1 MPKHRSVVDDDDDV
15 LPPSRSSEGPSATD
29 ATRSYLNLIGQVRLL
44 AADEEVDLSKRVE
57 AGVAAAAMLQADDLP
72 AERRAMLRTIV
83 RQGDRARQRLV
94 ESNLRL
100 VVSIAKRYQN
110 RGMHLLDLVQEGNL
124 GLIRAV
130 EKFDHTRGYRFST
143 YAMWW
148 IRQAISRALADQ
160 ARTIR
165 VPAHVRDT
173 MNRLYSVQ
181 RAMAQELGRD
191 PTDAELARE
200 LGLDIERVREI
211 QTLSQEPVSLE
222 APVRQE
228 EDASLG
234 DFIPDRDAVMP
245 VDAVSGTMLKE
256 QLGHVLHELSDR
268 EQEVIRLRFGMDGER
283 PKTLEEVGQAFGVT
297 RERVRQIE
305 LKTLAKLRHPSR
317 SDLLRDFL

>member
-1 MPKHRSVVDDDDDV
+1 VSRARKGFAMSSARSLD
-15 LPPSRSSEGPSATD
+15 SGATSD
-29 ATRSYLNLIGQVRLL
+29 ATRSYLNMIGRVRLL
-44 AADEEVDLSKRVE
+44 RADEEVDLSKRVE
-57 AGVAAAAMLQADDLP
+57 AGLEAEALLAAGDLSP
-72 AERRAMLRTIV
+72 ERTANLRLIA
-83 RQGDRARQRLV
+83 RQGRAAKKRLV

-100 VVSIAKRYQN
+100 VVSIAKRYQH

-130 EKFDHTRGYRFST
+130 EKFDHRRGYRFST

-165 VPAHVRDT
+165 VPAHIRDA
-173 MNRLYSVQ
+173 MNRLFSAQRTMVQ
-181 RAMAQELGRD
+181 DLGRE
-191 PTDAELARE
+191 PTDAELAEE
-200 LGLDIERVREI
+200 LGIEVDRVREI
-211 QTLSQEPVSLE
+211 QALSQEPVSLE
-222 APVRQE
+222 APLRQE

-234 DFIPDRDAVMP
+234 DFIPDDDAVKP

-256 QLGHVLHELSDR
+256 QLETVLHELTDR
-268 EQEVIRLRFGMDGER
+268 EQEVIRLRFGMNGER
-283 PKTLEEVGQAFGVT
+283 PSTLEEVGQAFGVT

-317 SDLLRDFL
+317 SDVLRDYL

>member
-1 MPKHRSVVDDDDDV
+1 MSSARSLD
-15 LPPSRSSEGPSATD
+15 SGSAND
-29 ATRSYLNLIGQVRLL
+29 ATRSYLNMIGRVRLL
-44 AADEEVDLSKRVE
+44 RADEEVDLSKRVE
-57 AGVAAAAMLQADDLP
+57 AGLEAEAMLAAGDVP
-72 AERRAMLRTIV
+72 AERAANLRLIA
-83 RQGDRARQRLV
+83 RQGRAAKKRLV

-100 VVSIAKRYQN
+100 VVSIAKRYQH

-130 EKFDHTRGYRFST
+130 EKFDHRRGYRFST

-165 VPAHVRDT
+165 VPAHVRDA
-173 MNRLYSVQ
+173 MNRLFSAQRTMVQ
-181 RAMAQELGRD
+181 DLGRE
-191 PTDAELARE
+191 PTDAELAEE
-200 LGLDIERVREI
+200 LGIEVDRVREI
-211 QTLSQEPVSLE
+211 HALSQEPVSLE
-222 APVRQE
+222 APLRQE

-234 DFIPDRDAVMP
+234 DFIPDDDAVMP

-256 QLGHVLHELSDR
+256 QLENVLHELTDR
-268 EQEVIRLRFGMDGER
+268 EQEVIRLRFGMNGER
-283 PKTLEEVGQAFGVT
+283 PSTLEEVGQAFGVT

-317 SDLLRDFL
+317 SDVLRDYL

>member
-1 MPKHRSVVDDDDDV
+1 VHGASSTDAGVAVSAARSF
-15 LPPSRSSEGPSATD
+15 EGRTAND
-29 ATRSYLNLIGQVRLL
+29 ATRSYLNMIGQVRLL
-44 AADEEVDLSKRVE
+44 RADEEVDLSKRVE
-57 AGVAAAAMLQADDLP
+57 AGLEAASMLANGEVSPEQTVVLRSIARQGVAAK
-72 AERRAMLRTIV
+72 
-83 RQGDRARQRLV
+83 QRLV

-100 VVSIAKRYQN
+100 VVSIAKRYQH

-130 EKFDHTRGYRFST
+130 EKFDHRRGYRFST

-165 VPAHVRDT
+165 VPAHVRDA
-173 MNRLYSVQ
+173 MNRLFSVQ
-181 RAMAQELGRD
+181 RAMVQDLGRE
-191 PTDAELARE
+191 PTDAELAQE
-200 LGLDIERVREI
+200 LGIEVDRVREI
-211 QTLSQEPVSLE
+211 QALSQEPVSLE
-222 APVRQE
+222 APLRQE

-234 DFIPDRDAVMP
+234 DFIQDDDAVMP
-245 VDAVSGTMLKE
+245 LDAVSGTMLRE
-256 QLGHVLHELSDR
+256 QLDTVLHELTDR

-283 PKTLEEVGQAFGVT
+283 PSTLEEVGQAFGVT

-317 SDLLRDFL
+317 SDVLRDYL

>member
-1 MPKHRSVVDDDDDV
+1 MSAARSFD
-15 LPPSRSSEGPSATD
+15 GPTAND
-29 ATRSYLNLIGQVRLL
+29 ATRSYLNMIGQVRLL
-44 AADEEVDLSKRVE
+44 RADEEVDLSKRVE
-57 AGVAAAAMLQADDLP
+57 AGVEAKAMLANGDVSP
-72 AERRAMLRTIV
+72 ERAVMLRTIV
-83 RQGDRARQRLV
+83 RQGNAAKQRLV

-100 VVSIAKRYQN
+100 VVSIAKRYQH

-130 EKFDHTRGYRFST
+130 EKFDHRRGYRFST

-165 VPAHVRDT
+165 VPAHVRDA
-173 MNRLYSVQ
+173 MNRLFSVQ
-181 RAMAQELGRD
+181 RAMVQDLGRE
-191 PTDAELARE
+191 PTDAELAEE
-200 LGLDIERVREI
+200 LGIEVERVREI
-211 QTLSQEPVSLE
+211 QALSQEPVSLE
-222 APVRQE
+222 APLRQE

-234 DFIPDRDAVMP
+234 DFIPDDDAVMP
-245 VDAVSGTMLKE
+245 VDAVSGTMLRE
-256 QLGHVLHELSDR
+256 QLESVLHELTDR

-283 PKTLEEVGQAFGVT
+283 PSTLEEVGQAFGVT

-317 SDLLRDFL
+317 SDVLRDYL

>member
-1 MPKHRSVVDDDDDV
+1 MSAARSFDG
-15 LPPSRSSEGPSATD
+15 RTTND

-44 AADEEVDLSKRVE
+44 RADEEVDLSKRVE
-57 AGVAAAAMLQADDLP
+57 AGLEATSMLTSVEHLPEQAAVLRSIARQGVAAK
-72 AERRAMLRTIV
+72 
-83 RQGDRARQRLV
+83 QRLV

-100 VVSIAKRYQN
+100 VVSIAKRYQH

-130 EKFDHTRGYRFST
+130 EKFDHRRGYRFST

-165 VPAHVRDT
+165 VPAHVRDA
-173 MNRLYSVQ
+173 MNRLFSVQ
-181 RAMAQELGRD
+181 RAMVQGLGRE
-191 PTDAELARE
+191 PTDAELAKE
-200 LGLDIERVREI
+200 LGIEVERVREI

-222 APVRQE
+222 APLRQE

-234 DFIPDRDAVMP
+234 DFIPDDDAVMP
-245 VDAVSGTMLKE
+245 VDAVSGTMLRE
-256 QLGHVLHELSDR
+256 QLETVLHELTDR
-268 EQEVIRLRFGMDGER
+268 EQEVIRLRFGMTGER
-283 PKTLEEVGQAFGVT
+283 PSTLEEVGQAFGVT

-305 LKTLAKLRHPSR
+305 LKTRAKLRHPSR
-317 SDLLRDFL
+317 SDVLRDYL

>member
-1 MPKHRSVVDDDDDV
+1 MSSARSYD
-15 LPPSRSSEGPSATD
+15 GPSASD
-29 ATRSYLNLIGQVRLL
+29 GTRSYLNMIGQVRLL
-44 AADEEVDLSKRVE
+44 RADEEVDLSKRVE
-57 AGVAAAAMLQADDLP
+57 AGLEAAAML
-72 AERRAMLRTIV
+72 ERETFPPERTLVLRSIK
-83 RQGDRARQRLV
+83 RQGEQAKRRLV
-94 ESNLRL
+94 EANLRL

-173 MNRLYSVQ
+173 MNRLFGVQ
-181 RAMAQELGRD
+181 RALAQDLGRE
-191 PTDAELARE
+191 PTDLELARE
-200 LGLDIERVREI
+200 LGLDVERVREI
-211 QTLSQEPVSLE
+211 KTLSQEPVSLE

-234 DFIPDRDAVMP
+234 DFIPDQDAVMP
-245 VDAVSGTMLKE
+245 VDEVSGTMLKE
-256 QLGHVLHELSDR
+256 QLELVLHELTDR

-283 PKTLEEVGQAFGVT
+283 PSTLEEVGKAFGVT

-317 SDLLRDFL
+317 SDVLRDFL

>member
-1 MPKHRSVVDDDDDV
+1 MSAARSFDG
-15 LPPSRSSEGPSATD
+15 RNTND
-29 ATRSYLNLIGQVRLL
+29 ATRSYLNMIGQVRLL
-44 AADEEVDLSKRVE
+44 RADEEVDLSKRVE
-57 AGVAAAAMLQADDLP
+57 AGLEAAAMLANGQP
-72 AERRAMLRTIV
+72 SPEQTVVLRSIA
-83 RQGDRARQRLV
+83 RQGVAAKQRLV

-100 VVSIAKRYQN
+100 VVSIAKRYQH

-130 EKFDHTRGYRFST
+130 EKFDHRRGYRFST

-165 VPAHVRDT
+165 VPAHVRDA
-173 MNRLYSVQ
+173 MNRLFSVQ
-181 RAMAQELGRD
+181 RAMVQDLGRE
-191 PTDAELARE
+191 PTDAELAQE
-200 LGLDIERVREI
+200 LGIEVDRVREI
-211 QTLSQEPVSLE
+211 QALSQEPVSLE
-222 APVRQE
+222 APLRQE

-234 DFIPDRDAVMP
+234 DFIQDDDAVMP
-245 VDAVSGTMLKE
+245 VDAVSGTMLRE
-256 QLGHVLHELSDR
+256 QLDTVLHELTDR

-283 PKTLEEVGQAFGVT
+283 PSTLEEVGQAFGVT

-317 SDLLRDFL
+317 SDVLRDYL

>member
-1 MPKHRSVVDDDDDV
+1 MSAARSFDG
-15 LPPSRSSEGPSATD
+15 RTTND

-44 AADEEVDLSKRVE
+44 RADEEVDLSKRVE
-57 AGVAAAAMLQADDLP
+57 AGLEATSMLTSVEHLPEQAAVLRSIARQGVAAK
-72 AERRAMLRTIV
+72 
-83 RQGDRARQRLV
+83 QRLV

-100 VVSIAKRYQN
+100 VVSIAKRYQH

-130 EKFDHTRGYRFST
+130 EKFDHRRGYRFST

-165 VPAHVRDT
+165 VPAHVRDA
-173 MNRLYSVQ
+173 MNRLFSVQ
-181 RAMAQELGRD
+181 RAMVQGLGRE
-191 PTDAELARE
+191 PTDAELAKE
-200 LGLDIERVREI
+200 LGIEVERVREI

-222 APVRQE
+222 APLRQE

-234 DFIPDRDAVMP
+234 DFIPDDDAVMP
-245 VDAVSGTMLKE
+245 VDAVSGTMLRE
-256 QLGHVLHELSDR
+256 QLETVLHELTDR
-268 EQEVIRLRFGMDGER
+268 EQEVIRLRFGMNGER
-283 PKTLEEVGQAFGVT
+283 PSTLEEVGQAFGVT

-317 SDLLRDFL
+317 SDVLRDYL

>member
-1 MPKHRSVVDDDDDV
+1 MSAARSFDG
-15 LPPSRSSEGPSATD
+15 RNTND
-29 ATRSYLNLIGQVRLL
+29 ATRSYLNMIGQVRLL
-44 AADEEVDLSKRVE
+44 RADEEVDLSKRVE
-57 AGVAAAAMLQADDLP
+57 AGLEAAAMLANGQP
-72 AERRAMLRTIV
+72 SPEQTVVLRSIA
-83 RQGDRARQRLV
+83 RQGVAAKQRLV

-100 VVSIAKRYQN
+100 VVSIAKRYQH

-130 EKFDHTRGYRFST
+130 EKFDHRRGYRFST

-165 VPAHVRDT
+165 VPAHVRDA
-173 MNRLYSVQ
+173 MNRLFSVQ
-181 RAMAQELGRD
+181 RAMVQDLGRE
-191 PTDAELARE
+191 PTDAELAQE
-200 LGLDIERVREI
+200 LGIEVDRVREI
-211 QTLSQEPVSLE
+211 QALSQEPVSLE
-222 APVRQE
+222 APLRQE

-234 DFIPDRDAVMP
+234 DFIQDDDAVMP
-245 VDAVSGTMLKE
+245 LDAVSGTMLRE
-256 QLGHVLHELSDR
+256 QLDTVLHELTDR

-283 PKTLEEVGQAFGVT
+283 PSTLEEVGQAFGVT

-317 SDLLRDFL
+317 SDVLRDYL

>member
-1 MPKHRSVVDDDDDV
+1 MGSARSF
-15 LPPSRSSEGPSATD
+15 EGRTATD
-29 ATRSYLNLIGQVRLL
+29 ATRSYLNMIGQVRLL
-44 AADEEVDLSKRVE
+44 RADEEVDLSKRVV
-57 AGVAAAAMLQADDLP
+57 AGGEAAAMLAADVLS
-72 AERRAMLRTIV
+72 AERIALLQTIV
-83 RQGDRARQRLV
+83 HEGEKSRQRLV

-110 RGMHLLDLVQEGNL
+110 RGMQLLDLVQEGNL

-181 RAMAQELGRD
+181 RAMAQDLGREPTDVELAAELG
-191 PTDAELARE
+191 
-200 LGLDIERVREI
+200 IEIDRVREI
-211 QTLSQEPVSLE
+211 QALSQEPVSLE
-222 APVRQE
+222 APLRQE

-245 VDAVSGTMLKE
+245 VDAVSVTMLKE
-256 QLGHVLHELSDR
+256 QLEIVLHELTER

-283 PKTLEEVGQAFGVT
+283 PSTLEEVGRAFGVT

-317 SDLLRDFL
+317 SDVLRDYL

>member
-1 MPKHRSVVDDDDDV
+1 VVDDGDDMV
-15 LPPSRSSEGPSATD
+15 RPSRSSEGPNATD

-57 AGVAAAAMLQADDLP
+57 AGVEAAAMLRAGDDLP
-72 AERRAMLRTIV
+72 PERRALLRSIV
-83 RQGDRARQRLV
+83 RQGDVARQRLV

-173 MNRLYSVQ
+173 MNRLFSVQ

-200 LGLDIERVREI
+200 LGLEVERVREI

>member
-1 MPKHRSVVDDDDDV
+1 MSAARSFDG
-15 LPPSRSSEGPSATD
+15 RTAND

-44 AADEEVDLSKRVE
+44 RADEEVDLSKRVE
-57 AGVAAAAMLQADDLP
+57 AGLEATSMLTSDEHSPEQTAVLRSIARQGVAAK
-72 AERRAMLRTIV
+72 
-83 RQGDRARQRLV
+83 QRLV

-100 VVSIAKRYQN
+100 VVSIAKRYQH

-130 EKFDHTRGYRFST
+130 EKFDHRRGYRFST

-165 VPAHVRDT
+165 VPAHVRDA
-173 MNRLYSVQ
+173 MNRLFSVQ
-181 RAMAQELGRD
+181 RAMVQDLGRE
-191 PTDAELARE
+191 PTDAELAEE
-200 LGLDIERVREI
+200 LGIEVERVREI
-211 QTLSQEPVSLE
+211 HTLSQEPVSLE
-222 APVRQE
+222 APLRQE

-234 DFIPDRDAVMP
+234 DFIPDDDAVMP
-245 VDAVSGTMLKE
+245 VDAVSGTMLRE
-256 QLGHVLHELSDR
+256 QLETVLHELTDR

-283 PKTLEEVGQAFGVT
+283 PSTLEEVGQAFGVT

-317 SDLLRDFL
+317 SDVLRDYL

>member
-1 MPKHRSVVDDDDDV
+1 MSSARSF
-15 LPPSRSSEGPSATD
+15 EGASAAD

-44 AADEEVDLSKRVE
+44 RADEEVDLSKRVE
-57 AGVAAAAMLQADDLP
+57 AGLEAAAMLEHGTYP
-72 AERRAMLRTIV
+72 PERTVVLRSIK
-83 RQGDRARQRLV
+83 RQGEAAKRRLV
-94 ESNLRL
+94 EANLRL

-130 EKFDHTRGYRFST
+130 EKFDHRRGYRFST

-173 MNRLYSVQ
+173 MNRLFGVQ
-181 RAMAQELGRD
+181 RALAQDLGRE
-191 PTDAELARE
+191 PTDLELARE
-200 LGLDIERVREI
+200 MGLDVERVREI
-211 QTLSQEPVSLE
+211 KTLSQEPVSLE

-234 DFIPDRDAVMP
+234 DFIPDQDAVMP
-245 VDAVSGTMLKE
+245 VDEVSGTMLKE
-256 QLGHVLHELSDR
+256 QLELVLHELTDR

-283 PKTLEEVGQAFGVT
+283 PSTLEEVGKAFGVT

-317 SDLLRDFL
+317 SDVLRDFL

>member
-1 MPKHRSVVDDDDDV
+1 MSSARSYDG
-15 LPPSRSSEGPSATD
+15 RTAND
-29 ATRSYLNLIGQVRLL
+29 ATRSYLNMIGQVRLL
-44 AADEEVDLSKRVE
+44 RADEEVDLSKRIE
-57 AGVAAAAMLQADDLP
+57 AGVEAAAMLANGDVSP
-72 AERRAMLRTIV
+72 ERAVMLGTIV
-83 RQGDRARQRLV
+83 RQGNAAKQRLV

-100 VVSIAKRYQN
+100 VVSIAKRYQH

-130 EKFDHTRGYRFST
+130 EKFDHRRGYRFST

-165 VPAHVRDT
+165 VPAHVRDA
-173 MNRLYSVQ
+173 MNRLFSVQ
-181 RAMAQELGRD
+181 RAMVQDLGRE
-191 PTDAELARE
+191 PTDAELAEE
-200 LGLDIERVREI
+200 LGIDVERVREI
-211 QTLSQEPVSLE
+211 QALSQEPVSLE
-222 APVRQE
+222 APLRQE

-234 DFIPDRDAVMP
+234 DFIPDDDAVMP
-245 VDAVSGTMLKE
+245 VDAVSGTMLRE
-256 QLGHVLHELSDR
+256 QLETVLHELTER

-283 PKTLEEVGQAFGVT
+283 PSTLEEVGQAFGVT

-317 SDLLRDFL
+317 SDVLRDYL

>member
-1 MPKHRSVVDDDDDV
+1 MGRQTTR
-15 LPPSRSSEGPSATD
+15 PSTHPRPSEGPTAAD

-44 AADEEVDLSKRVE
+44 RADEEVDLSKRVE
-57 AGVAAAAMLQADDLP
+57 AGVVAAEMLRTQELSD
-72 AERRAMLRTIV
+72 ERRALLQTV
-83 RQGDRARQRLV
+83 ATEGTRARKRLV
-94 ESNLRL
+94 EANLRL

-124 GLIRAV
+124 GLMRAV
-130 EKFDHTRGYRFST
+130 EKFDHRRGYRFST

-148 IRQAISRALADQ
+148 IRQSISRALADQ

-173 MNRLYSVQ
+173 MNRLFGVQ

-191 PTDAELARE
+191 PTDAELAAE
-200 LGLDIERVREI
+200 LGIEPERVREI
-211 QTLSQEPVSLE
+211 QALSQEPVSLE

-245 VDAVSGTMLKE
+245 VDVVSAELLKE
-256 QLGHVLHELSDR
+256 QLEQVLHELSDR
-268 EQEVIRLRFGMDGER
+268 EQEVIRLRFGMNGER

-317 SDLLRDFL
+317 SDILRDYL

>member
-1 MPKHRSVVDDDDDV
+1 MSAARSFDG
-15 LPPSRSSEGPSATD
+15 RTTND
-29 ATRSYLNLIGQVRLL
+29 ATRSYLNMIGQVRLL
-44 AADEEVDLSKRVE
+44 RADEEVDLSKRVE
-57 AGVAAAAMLQADDLP
+57 AGLEAEAMLAREEWSPEQA
-72 AERRAMLRTIV
+72 ATLRSVV
-83 RQGDRARQRLV
+83 RQGVAAKQRLV

-100 VVSIAKRYQN
+100 VVSIAKRYQH

-130 EKFDHTRGYRFST
+130 EKFDHRRGYRFST

-165 VPAHVRDT
+165 VPAHVRDA
-173 MNRLYSVQ
+173 MNRLFSVQ
-181 RAMAQELGRD
+181 RAMVQDLGRE
-191 PTDAELARE
+191 PTDAELAEE
-200 LGLDIERVREI
+200 LGIDVDRVREI
-211 QTLSQEPVSLE
+211 QALSQEPVSLE
-222 APVRQE
+222 APLRQE

-234 DFIPDRDAVMP
+234 DFIPDDDAVMP
-245 VDAVSGTMLKE
+245 VDVVSGTMLRE
-256 QLGHVLHELSDR
+256 QIETVLHELTDR

-283 PKTLEEVGQAFGVT
+283 PSTLEEVGQAFGVT

-317 SDLLRDFL
+317 SDVLRDYL

>member
-1 MPKHRSVVDDDDDV
+1 VSRARKGFAMSSARSLD
-15 LPPSRSSEGPSATD
+15 SGATSD
-29 ATRSYLNLIGQVRLL
+29 ATRSYLNMIGRVRLL
-44 AADEEVDLSKRVE
+44 RADEEVDLSKRVE
-57 AGVAAAAMLQADDLP
+57 AGLEAEALLAAGDLSP
-72 AERRAMLRTIV
+72 ERTANLRLIA
-83 RQGDRARQRLV
+83 RQGRAAKKRLV

-100 VVSIAKRYQN
+100 VVSIAKRYQH

-130 EKFDHTRGYRFST
+130 EKFDHRRGYRFST

-165 VPAHVRDT
+165 VPAHVRDA
-173 MNRLYSVQ
+173 MNRLFSAQRTMVQ
-181 RAMAQELGRD
+181 DLGRE
-191 PTDAELARE
+191 PTDAELAEE
-200 LGLDIERVREI
+200 LGIEVDRVREI
-211 QTLSQEPVSLE
+211 QALSQEPVSLE
-222 APVRQE
+222 APLRQE

-234 DFIPDRDAVMP
+234 DFIPDDDAVKP

-256 QLGHVLHELSDR
+256 QLETVLHELTDR
-268 EQEVIRLRFGMDGER
+268 EQEVIRLRFGMNGER
-283 PKTLEEVGQAFGVT
+283 PSTLEEVGQAFGVT

-317 SDLLRDFL
+317 SDVLRDYL

>member
-1 MPKHRSVVDDDDDV
+1 MSSARSF
-15 LPPSRSSEGPSATD
+15 EGASAAD

-44 AADEEVDLSKRVE
+44 RADEEVDLSKRVE
-57 AGVAAAAMLQADDLP
+57 AGLEAAAMLEHGTYSP
-72 AERRAMLRTIV
+72 ERTVVLRSIK
-83 RQGDRARQRLV
+83 RQGEAAKRRLV
-94 ESNLRL
+94 EANLRL

-130 EKFDHTRGYRFST
+130 EKFDHRRGYRFST

-173 MNRLYSVQ
+173 MNRLFGVQ
-181 RAMAQELGRD
+181 RALAQDLGRE
-191 PTDAELARE
+191 PTDLELARE
-200 LGLDIERVREI
+200 MGLDVERVREI
-211 QTLSQEPVSLE
+211 KTLSQEPVSLE

-234 DFIPDRDAVMP
+234 DFIPDQDAVMP
-245 VDAVSGTMLKE
+245 VDEVSGTMLKE
-256 QLGHVLHELSDR
+256 QLELVLHELTDR

-283 PKTLEEVGQAFGVT
+283 PSTLEEVGKAFGVT

-317 SDLLRDFL
+317 SDVLRDFL

>member
-1 MPKHRSVVDDDDDV
+1 MSSVRSYEG
-15 LPPSRSSEGPSATD
+15 RSAND

-44 AADEEVDLSKRVE
+44 RADEEVDLSKRVE
-57 AGVAAAAMLQADDLP
+57 AGLEAEAMLASADDLTP
-72 AERRAMLRTIV
+72 ERRETLQSIAT
-83 RQGDRARQRLV
+83 QGRAAKQRLV
-94 ESNLRL
+94 EANLRL
-100 VVSIAKRYQN
+100 VVSIAKRYQH

-130 EKFDHTRGYRFST
+130 EKFDHRRGYRFST

-148 IRQAISRALADQ
+148 IKQAINRALADQ

-173 MNRLYSVQ
+173 MNRLFSTQ
-181 RAMAQELGRD
+181 RTLAQELGRE
-191 PTDAELARE
+191 PTDVELADE
-200 LGLDIERVREI
+200 LGIEVERVREI
-211 QTLSQEPVSLE
+211 QTLSLEPVSLE
-222 APVRQE
+222 APLRQE

-234 DFIPDRDAVMP
+234 DFIPDEDAVLP
-245 VDAVSGTMLKE
+245 VDAVSDTMLKE
-256 QLGHVLHELSDR
+256 QLETVLHELTDR

-283 PKTLEEVGQAFGVT
+283 PSTLEEVGQAFGVT

-317 SDLLRDFL
+317 SDLLRDYL

>member
-1 MPKHRSVVDDDDDV
+1 MDADNAASSPRS
-15 LPPSRSSEGPSATD
+15 PEGPTATD

-44 AADEEVDLSKRVE
+44 RADEEVDLSKRVE
-57 AGVAAAAMLQADDLP
+57 AGVEAARLLADTAAELSP
-72 AERRAMLRTIV
+72 ERRTTLGIIV
-83 RQGDRARQRLV
+83 RQGEKARQRLV

-173 MNRLYSVQ
+173 MNRLFSVQ

-191 PTDAELARE
+191 PTDTELARE
-200 LGLDIERVREI
+200 LGLDLDRVREI
-211 QTLSQEPVSLE
+211 QALSQEPVSLE

-234 DFIPDRDAVMP
+234 DFLPDRDAVMP

-256 QLGHVLHELSDR
+256 QLEHVLHELTDR
-268 EQEVIRLRFGMDGER
+268 EQDVIRLRFGMDGDR
-283 PKTLEEVGQAFGVT
+283 PKTLEEVGQEFGVT

-317 SDLLRDFL
+317 SDVLRDYL

>member
-1 MPKHRSVVDDDDDV
+1 MSSARSFDG
-15 LPPSRSSEGPSATD
+15 RTATD

-44 AADEEVDLSKRVE
+44 RADEEVDLSKRVE
-57 AGVAAAAMLQADDLP
+57 AGIAAAGLLTAGDVAP
-72 AERRAMLRTIV
+72 ERSTQLRLIV
-83 RQGDRARQRLV
+83 RQGERSKQRLV
-94 ESNLRL
+94 EANLRL

-173 MNRLYSVQ
+173 MNRLFSVQ
-181 RAMAQELGRD
+181 RTMAQDLGHE
-191 PTDAELARE
+191 PTDLELARE
-200 LGLDIERVREI
+200 LGLDVDRVRELK
-211 QTLSQEPVSLE
+211 TLSQEPVSLE
-222 APVRQE
+222 APLRQE

-234 DFIPDRDAVMP
+234 DFIPDHDAIKP

-256 QLGHVLHELSDR
+256 QLGIVLHELTDR

-283 PKTLEEVGQAFGVT
+283 PSTLEEVGRAFGVT

-317 SDLLRDFL
+317 SDVLRDYL

>member
-1 MPKHRSVVDDDDDV
+1 MSSARSY
-15 LPPSRSSEGPSATD
+15 EGPSAAD

-44 AADEEVDLSKRVE
+44 RADEEVDLSKRVE
-57 AGVAAAAMLQADDLP
+57 AGLEAAAML
-72 AERRAMLRTIV
+72 ERETYPRERTVVLRSIK
-83 RQGDRARQRLV
+83 RQGEQAKQRLV
-94 ESNLRL
+94 EANLRL

-173 MNRLYSVQ
+173 MNRLFGVQ
-181 RAMAQELGRD
+181 RALAQDLGREPTDVELATELGID
-191 PTDAELARE
+191 V
-200 LGLDIERVREI
+200 ERVREI
-211 QTLSQEPVSLE
+211 KTLSQEPVSLE

-245 VDAVSGTMLKE
+245 VDEVSGTMLKE
-256 QLGHVLHELSDR
+256 QLELVLHELTDR

-283 PKTLEEVGQAFGVT
+283 PSTLEEVGKEFGVT

-317 SDLLRDFL
+317 SDVLRDFL

>member
-1 MPKHRSVVDDDDDV
+1 MSSARSF
-15 LPPSRSSEGPSATD
+15 EGRTAND
-29 ATRSYLNLIGQVRLL
+29 ATRSYLNMIGQVRLL
-44 AADEEVDLSKRVE
+44 RADEEVDLSKRVE
-57 AGVAAAAMLQADDLP
+57 AGLEAASMLANGEHSP
-72 AERRAMLRTIV
+72 ERTVVLRSIA
-83 RQGDRARQRLV
+83 RQGQAAKLRLV

-100 VVSIAKRYQN
+100 VVSIAKRYQH

-130 EKFDHTRGYRFST
+130 EKFDHRRGYRFST

-165 VPAHVRDT
+165 VPAHVRDA
-173 MNRLYSVQ
+173 MNRLFSVQ
-181 RAMAQELGRD
+181 RAMVQDLGRE
-191 PTDAELARE
+191 PTDAELAEE
-200 LGLDIERVREI
+200 LGIEVERVREI
-211 QTLSQEPVSLE
+211 QALSQEPVSLE
-222 APVRQE
+222 APLRQE

-234 DFIPDRDAVMP
+234 DFIPDDDAVMP
-245 VDAVSGTMLKE
+245 VDAVSGTMLRE
-256 QLGHVLHELSDR
+256 QLETVLHELTDR

-283 PKTLEEVGQAFGVT
+283 PSTLEEVGQAFGVT

-317 SDLLRDFL
+317 SDVLRDYL